1 MTYTASISNLCNMKY
16 YTDNGNMCYEL
27 ANTDSVSDLGDR
39 FDSKLSFVDHIN
51 DKVNKAYGT
60 LGIIKRNFKHL
71 DINSFVL
78 LYKAMVRPHLEYANS
93 VWCPY
98 KKGDIEIIE
107 KVQKRAT
114 KLIISLKKLSY
125 AERLKQL

>member
-1 MTYTASISNLCNMKY
+1 MLTSAVEWHIQQALSNTKY
-16 YTDNGNMCYEL
+16 YIDNGNVHYEL

-51 DKVNKAYGT
+51 DKVSKAYGT
-60 LGIIKRNFKHL
+60 LGIIKRNFIHL
-71 DINSFVL
+71 GSKSYVL

-98 KKGDIEIIE
+98 KK
-107 KVQKRAT
+107 AT
-114 KLIISLKKLSY
+114 
-125 AERLKQL
+125 